1 MDLPLTI
8 EGWTFEIVE
17 QLVDQGYLETDFYD
31 FKAELNSKEPK
42 HLQRLTTTACAFAN
56 TKGGFIIFGVKDLAG
71 GNRAGRIEGIA
82 SESDLA
88 KDFGDKIRKA
98 SPKIL
103 FEFSNPPIKIR
114 NSSKVLF
121 VVQIPISANRPH
133 ANGEGAFYYR
143 TNEGNEMMSYEQIRD
158 GFLRYEERRSKMKL
172 LLVELVTLEG
182 DAKATISPPGRYSLA
197 TLDTTVINSILPDV
211 YSMIQDDIMLVKDLI
226 QIRRMV
232 SIMNSKIRELAGIVS
247 HPDAFGFGPLVEI
260 HNKDM
265 ESRNDVLLPAIERV
279 VQKIETRYNLKRPF

>member
-1 MDLPLTI
+1 MELPLI
-8 EGWTFEIVE
+8 ISGWTLEIIE
-17 QLVDQGYLETDFYD
+17 RLVDQGYLETDFYD
-31 FKAELNSKEPK
+31 FKPELNSKEPK
-42 HLQRLTTTACAFAN
+42 HIQRLTTTACAFAN

-182 DAKATISPPGRYSLA
+182 DAKATISPPPGYSI
-197 TLDTTVINSILPDV
+197 TPLDTTVINSILPDV
-211 YSMIQDDIMLVKDLI
+211 YSMIQDDTALVKDLV

-232 SIMNSKIRELAGIVS
+232 SIMNSKIRELAAMMS
-247 HPDAFGFGPLVEI
+247 HPEAWGMGPTIEA

-265 ESRNDVLLPAIERV
+265 ESRNNVLLPTIDRV
-279 VQKIETRYNLKRPF
+279 VQKIESRHNLRRPF